1 MGVDAGVY
9 PSTPVLSVGEVLRQ
23 EGMDAKGVHV
33 VRTREVGCGPDPKVF
48 LSGEALFRGRVEV
61 HVEGLRRILAY
72 AGPAVYGSETLDG

>member
-9 PSTPVLSVGEVLRQ
+9 PSTPVLLVGEVLHQ
-23 EGMDAKGVHV
+23 ERMDVEDVHV
-33 VRTREVGCGPDPKVF
+33 VRMREVGCGPDPRVF

-61 HVEGLRRILAY
+61 HVEEPHRTLAY